1 MISLDQTLWWIEIIF
16 RLIRGRDHPKRW
28 VLGVA
33 KYLDAPE
40 TTRAKFWTAWHH
52 LWFMPLLLWT
62 MSGHGYVP
70 AGSYLMQVALMTVLG
85 MMSRV
90 LTPYQ
95 VYEPHISK
103 THVVY
108 LNINL
113 SHRFWKD
120 IHTRNWGK
128 LDRFFAR
135 GWECSSK
142 PRDDF
147 SHIYDDEEECVRRLA
162 APPPSCRVLRK
173 RKGLSNFWTH
183 RPCVRAQVRVHHR
196 RLEVPV
202 LGQPDHQRR
211 EPRADAGR
219 HDHPRRHGQLTTR
232 SLRR

>member
-1 MISLDQTLWWIEIIF
+1 MC
-16 RLIRGRDHPKRW
+16 IRDS
-28 VLGVA
+28 
-33 KYLDAPE
+33 
-40 TTRAKFWTAWHH
+40 

-103 THVVY
+103 SHVVY

-183 RPCVRAQVRVHHR
+183 RPRAC
-196 RLEVPV
+196 
-202 LGQPDHQRR
+202 
-211 EPRADAGR
+211 AG
-219 HDHPRRHGQLTTR
+219 PCSPSAPGSTCSGST
-232 SLRR
+232 

>member
-142 PRDDF
+142 PHDDF

-162 APPPSCRVLRK
+162 APPPSCRLLRK
-173 RKGLSNFWTH
+173 RKAFELSDSPTT
-183 RPCVRAQVRVHHR
+183 CVCAQVRVHHR

-219 HDHPRRHGQLTTR
+219 HDHPRRHGQLAAR